1 MPNKSSTRSNWMFMT
16 LRLITSLL
24 CLLPL
29 VAQASLLLSLRGE
42 PAPGALLVGKTTP
55 GVEVRL
61 EQKAL
66 RVTDDGWFV
75 FGFGRDDEGVRTL
88 TLQLGDAQETHTLQL
103 QPRQWNIQRVEG
115 VPKETVSP
123 PPETLA
129 RIREEAAL
137 VRAARKRDSDRRDF
151 LADFVW
157 PASGPITGIY
167 GSQRFYNGEPR
178 NPHYGVDIAA
188 PTGSPVVAPADGVV
202 TLVHPDMFFSGGTL
216 LVDHGYGVSSTFIHL
231 HRVLVKEGQEV
242 KQGEKIAEIGASG
255 RATGPHLDWRL
266 NWYDERLDPQWFM
279 SAPAVTEVR
288 AGEPTMTSARVD

>member
-1 MPNKSSTRSNWMFMT
+1 MPNKSLTRSNWMFMT

-66 RVTDDGWFV
+66 RVTEDGWFV
-75 FGFGRDDEGVRTL
+75 FGFGRDDEGERTL
-88 TLQLGDAQETHTLQL
+88 TLQLGDTRETHTLQL

-288 AGEPTMTSARVD
+288 AGEATMTSARVD

>member
-1 MPNKSSTRSNWMFMT
+1 MT

-42 PAPGALLVGKTTP
+42 PAPGALLVGQVKP

-61 EQKAL
+61 EQKTL
-66 RVTDDGWFV
+66 RVTEDGWFV
-75 FGFGRDDEGVRTL
+75 FGFGRDDEGKRTL
-88 TLQLGDAQETHTLQL
+88 TLQLGDTRETHTLHL

>member
-1 MPNKSSTRSNWMFMT
+1 M
-16 LRLITSLL
+16 
-24 CLLPL
+24 
-29 VAQASLLLSLRGE
+29 
-42 PAPGALLVGKTTP
+42 
-55 GVEVRL
+55 
-61 EQKAL
+61 
-66 RVTDDGWFV
+66 
-75 FGFGRDDEGVRTL
+75 
-88 TLQLGDAQETHTLQL
+88 
-103 QPRQWNIQRVEG
+103 
-115 VPKETVSP
+115 
-123 PPETLA
+123 
-129 RIREEAAL
+129 
-137 VRAARKRDSDRRDF
+137 RAARTRDSDRRDF
-151 LADFVW
+151 LDDFVW

-216 LVDHGYGVSSTFIHL
+216 LIDHGFGVSSTFIHL

-279 SAPAVTEVR
+279 SAPGVSEVR
-288 AGEPTMTSARVD
+288 AGEPARTLSRAE

>member
-1 MPNKSSTRSNWMFMT
+1 MT

-42 PAPGALLVGKTTP
+42 PAPGALLVGQTKP
-55 GVEVRL
+55 GTEVSL
-61 EQKAL
+61 EQQAL

-75 FGFGRDDEGVRTL
+75 FGFGRDDEGERSL
-88 TLQLGDAQETHTLQL
+88 TLQLGEMQETHTLQL
-103 QPRQWNIQRVEG
+103 QPREWNIQRVEG

-123 PPETLA
+123 PPETLQ

-137 VRAARKRDSDRRDF
+137 VRAARKSDSDRRDF

-157 PASGPITGIY
+157 PATGPITGVY

-216 LVDHGYGVSSTFIHL
+216 LIDHGFGVSSTFIHL

-242 KQGEKIAEIGASG
+242 KQGDKIAEIGASG

-279 SAPAVTEVR
+279 SAPAVKQVR
-288 AGEPTMTSARVD
+288 AGEPALTQARAD

>member
-1 MPNKSSTRSNWMFMT
+1 MT

-42 PAPGALLVGKTTP
+42 PAPGALLVGQVKP

-61 EQKAL
+61 EQKTL
-66 RVTDDGWFV
+66 RVTEDGWFV
-75 FGFGRDDEGVRTL
+75 FGFGRDDEGERTL
-88 TLQLGDAQETHTLQL
+88 TLQRGDTRETHTLQL

-279 SAPAVTEVR
+279 SAPALTEVR

>member
-1 MPNKSSTRSNWMFMT
+1 MT

-42 PAPGALLVGKTTP
+42 PAPGALLVGQVTP

-61 EQKAL
+61 EQKTL
-66 RVTDDGWFV
+66 RVTEDGWFV
-75 FGFGRDDEGVRTL
+75 FGFGRDDEGKRTL
-88 TLQLGDAQETHTLQL
+88 TLQLGDTRETHTLQL

-151 LADFVW
+151 LAGFVW

>member
-1 MPNKSSTRSNWMFMT
+1 MT

-42 PAPGALLVGKTTP
+42 PAPGALLVGQVKP

-66 RVTDDGWFV
+66 RVTEDGWFV
-75 FGFGRDDEGVRTL
+75 FGFGRDDEGERTL
-88 TLQLGDAQETHTLQL
+88 TLQRGDTRETHALQL
-103 QPRQWNIQRVEG
+103 QPRQWNIQRVDG

-123 PPETLA
+123 PAETLA

-216 LVDHGYGVSSTFIHL
+216 LVDHGFGVSSTFIHL

-266 NWYDERLDPQWFM
+266 NWFDERLDPQWFM